1 MVNMAVLE
9 QTDGP
14 ITIVDLPLPPVGPT
28 DVRVKVAAA
37 GICHSDLSFI
47 NGTVVS
53 RLPVVLGHE
62 ASGTIAEVGADVS
75 DLEVGDPVILNW
87 APPCRECWFC
97 VNDEPWLCTAVE
109 KAGPAVEYTQ
119 TPDGR
124 TVYKALG
131 VGAFAEE
138 VVLPANAVVRIPAGL
153 NMTEAALMGCAVL
166 TGVGAANNTAKVQE
180 GESVLVIGLGGIGLS
195 TIAGAKLAGAKR
207 IIAVDVNADKEE
219 LARTL
224 GATDFVISHD
234 KLARD
239 VRALTDGI
247 GVDHA
252 FECVGKSVTM
262 KLAYKCT
269 RRGGATTVVGVGRA
283 DDMLSLSAMEIFHFN
298 RTLRSSVFGSSDP
311 ERDIPKLIGSVKAGK
326 LDLGAMITHQLGLN
340 SVSDGFERMKRAEG
354 ARTVI
359 VME

>member
-1 MVNMAVLE
+1 MVRMAVLE
-9 QTDGP
+9 QSDGP
-14 ITIVDLPLPPVGPT
+14 ITIMDLPLPALRPQ

-53 RLPVVLGHE
+53 PMPVVLGHE
-62 ASGTIAEVGADVS
+62 ASGTIVEVGA
-75 DLEVGDPVILNW
+75 EVDGLGAGDPVILNW

-97 VNDEPWLCTAVE
+97 AHDEPWLCSAVE
-109 KAGPAVEYTQ
+109 KAGTAVEYTQ
-119 TPDGR
+119 TPSGEK
-124 TVYKALG
+124 VHKALG

-138 VVLPANAVVRIPAGL
+138 VVLPAHAVVPIPAGL
-153 NMTEAALMGCAVL
+153 DMTEAALMGCAVL
-166 TGVGAANNTAKVQE
+166 TGVGAANNTAMVQE
-180 GESVLVIGLGGIGLS
+180 GETVLVIGLGGIGLS
-195 TIAGAKLAGAKR
+195 TIAGARLAGAGR

-224 GATDFVISHD
+224 GATDFVVSSES
-234 KLARD
+234 LARD
-239 VRALTDGI
+239 VRGLTDGR

-311 ERDIPKLIGSVKAGK
+311 EKDIPKLIAAVEAGN
-326 LDLGAMITHQLGLN
+326 LDLGAMITHRVGL
-340 SVSDGFERMKRAEG
+340 DRIAEGFDRMKRAEG

-359 VME
+359 IME